1 MTSEDCEDSGD
12 RHGGPGLEARGRVTN
27 RDAVKILL
35 SVLQKRR
42 EISSEKRKYVDT
54 IPRLYHEEEEC
65 VRVAVHHVRAG
76 VEARGNAC
84 FVVALYKMSCDL
96 LFTRNGL
103 NIAVKCRQFYDK
115 SNVYFLA
122 SLLGLVCL

>member
-12 RHGGPGLEARGRVTN
+12 RHGGPALEARGRVTD

-35 SVLQKRR
+35 TVLQKR
-42 EISSEKRKYVDT
+42 ETFNEKRT
-54 IPRLYHEEEEC
+54 FPCLNHEKEEC

-76 VEARGNAC
+76 VEARGHPC

-103 NIAVKCRQFYDK
+103 NIAEKCRQFCDK